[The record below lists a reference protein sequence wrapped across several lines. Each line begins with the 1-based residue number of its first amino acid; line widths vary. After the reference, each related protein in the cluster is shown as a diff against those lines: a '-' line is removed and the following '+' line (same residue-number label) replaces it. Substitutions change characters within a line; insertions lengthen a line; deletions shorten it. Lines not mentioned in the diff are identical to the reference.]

1 MRRGAAW
8 GREPLSPF
16 PKAVKTITRKIMNM
30 MYVTMVQILRS
41 HLINVPMISNRKKM
55 LPYLGVIRHRALSTH
70 ISKKKMREYY
80 RLLNLDEGCSADD
93 VRESFHKLAKQY
105 HPDSGSDTA
114 DSATFVR
121 IEEAYRK
128 VLSHVL
134 EQTNARQNKVEEAE
148 EEEDKFKYKTPQH
161 RHYLSFE
168 GIGFGTPSQ
177 REKQYRQ
184 FRADRATEQVM
195 EYQKQKLQSQ
205 YFVDSLIVKDVR
217 QSKEQKIT
225 QAIERLVEDLI
236 QESMAKG
243 DFDNLSGKGK
253 PLKKFSGCSYIDPM
267 THNLNRILIDN
278 GYQPEWILMQK
289 EIKDTIDQLRE
300 AILASRKKLGNPM
313 TPTEQKQWTQVC
325 EQFQENIRKLNKRIN
340 DFNLI
345 VPLLTWQKVHF
356 DAQKEIA
363 RAQEVYETLVRAEEV
378 TGKNPNNIDR
388 GEREKTPEVK
398 TGFFNWMNV
407 WKFIKT

>member
-1 MRRGAAW
+1 
-8 GREPLSPF
+8 
-16 PKAVKTITRKIMNM
+16 
-30 MYVTMVQILRS
+30 MYVMMAQILRS
-41 HLINVPMISNRKKM
+41 HLINAAMIPNRVKV
-55 LPYLGVIRHRALSTH
+55 LPYLGVIRNRMMSTH
-70 ISKKKMREYY
+70 KSKKKMREYY
-80 RLLNLDEGCSADD
+80 RRLNLDEGCSADD
-93 VRESFHKLAKQY
+93 VRESFRELAKQY
-105 HPDSGSDTA
+105 HPDSGSTTA
-114 DSATFVR
+114 DSATFIK
-121 IEEAYRK
+121 IEEAYRM

-134 EQTNARQNKVEEAE
+134 EQTNARQNTVEAAAE
-148 EEEDKFKYKTPQH
+148 EEEKFKYKTPQH

-168 GIGFGTPSQ
+168 GVGFGTPSQ

-195 EYQKQKLQSQ
+195 EYQKQKLQRQ
-205 YFVDSLIVKDVR
+205 YFADSLTVKDVR

-225 QAIERLVEDLI
+225 KAIERLVEDLI

-289 EIKDTIDQLRE
+289 EIKDTIDELRK
-300 AILASRKKLGNPM
+300 AILVSRKKLGNPM
-313 TPTEQKQWTQVC
+313 TSTEQKQWSQVC

-345 VPLLTWQKVHF
+345 VPLLTRQKVHF

-363 RAQEVYETLVRAEEV
+363 KVQEIYETLIKTKEV
-378 TGKNPNNIDR
+378 TDENPSNIDQEE
-388 GEREKTPEVK
+388 GEKTPGVK
-398 TGFFNWMNV
+398 TGFFNWMNM
-407 WKFIKT
+407 WKFIKM

>member
-1 MRRGAAW
+1 M
-8 GREPLSPF
+8 
-16 PKAVKTITRKIMNM
+16 MNRM
-30 MYVTMVQILRS
+30 HVTMAQILRS
-41 HLINVPMISNRKKM
+41 HLINASWIPNGVKM
-55 LPYLGVIRHRALSTH
+55 LPYLGVIRNRMTSTH
-70 ISKKKMREYY
+70 KSNKKIREYY
-80 RLLNLDEGCSADD
+80 RLLGLDEGCSADD
-93 VRESFHKLAKQY
+93 VRESFRKLAKKY
-105 HPDSGSDTA
+105 HPDSGSSTA
-114 DSATFVR
+114 DSATFIR

-128 VLSHVL
+128 VLSHMI
-134 EQTNARQNKVEEAE
+134 EQSHARQNKVEEVE
-148 EEEDKFKYKTPQH
+148 EEEEKFKYNTPQH

-195 EYQKQKLQSQ
+195 EYRKQKLQSQ
-205 YFVDSLIVKDVR
+205 HFTNSVTVEDVR
-217 QSKEQKIT
+217 QSREQKIT
-225 QAIERLVEDLI
+225 QAIEHLVEDLI

-289 EIKDTIDQLRE
+289 EIKDTIEQLRE
-300 AILASRKKLGNPM
+300 AILVSRKKLGNPM
-313 TPTEQKQWTQVC
+313 TPAEQKQWNQVC

-345 VPLLTWQKVHF
+345 VPILTRQKVHF
-356 DAQKEIA
+356 DAQKEII
-363 RAQEVYETLVRAEEV
+363 RTQKIYETFIKTKEDADKSPNDVNQEE
-378 TGKNPNNIDR
+378 
-388 GEREKTPEVK
+388 EKTPRVK
-398 TGFFNWMNV
+398 TGLLNWMNL
-407 WKFIKT
+407 WKFIKL

>member
-1 MRRGAAW
+1 M
-8 GREPLSPF
+8 
-16 PKAVKTITRKIMNM
+16 MNRM
-30 MYVTMVQILRS
+30 HVTMAQILRS
-41 HLINVPMISNRKKM
+41 HQISASWIPNGVKM
-55 LPYLGVIRHRALSTH
+55 LPYLGVIRNRMISTH
-70 ISKKKMREYY
+70 KSNKKIREYY
-80 RLLNLDEGCSADD
+80 RLLSLDEGCSADD
-93 VRESFHKLAKQY
+93 VRESFRKLAKKY
-105 HPDSGSDTA
+105 HPDSGSSTA

-128 VLSHVL
+128 VLSHVV
-134 EQTNARQNKVEEAE
+134 EQSHARQNKVEEME
-148 EEEDKFKYKTPQH
+148 EEEEKFKYNTPQH

-195 EYQKQKLQSQ
+195 EYRKQKLQSQ
-205 YFVDSLIVKDVR
+205 HFTNSVTVKDVR

-289 EIKDTIDQLRE
+289 EIKDTIEQLRE
-300 AILASRKKLGNPM
+300 AILVSRKKLGNPM
-313 TPTEQKQWTQVC
+313 TPAEQKQWNQVC
-325 EQFQENIRKLNKRIN
+325 EQFQENIQKLNKRIN

-345 VPLLTWQKVHF
+345 VPILTRQKVHF
-356 DAQKEIA
+356 DAQKEII
-363 RAQEVYETLVRAEEV
+363 RTQKIYETLIKTKEDTDKSPNDINQEE
-378 TGKNPNNIDR
+378 
-388 GEREKTPEVK
+388 EKTPGVK
-398 TGFFNWMNV
+398 TGLLNWMNL
-407 WKFIKT
+407 WKFIKI

>member
-1 MRRGAAW
+1 
-8 GREPLSPF
+8 
-16 PKAVKTITRKIMNM
+16 MNTMHVM
-30 MYVTMVQILRS
+30 MAQILRS
-41 HLINVPMISNRKKM
+41 HPINASVIQNRMKM
-55 LPYLGVIRHRALSTH
+55 LPHLDLFRNRMMSTLK
-70 ISKKKMREYY
+70 SKKKIKEYY
-80 RLLNLDEGCSADD
+80 RLLNLQEGCSADD

-105 HPDSGSDTA
+105 HPDGGSDTA
-114 DSATFVR
+114 DSATFIK

-128 VLSHVL
+128 VLSHVT
-134 EQTNARQNKVEEAE
+134 EQTKIRKNKAVEAE
-148 EEEDKFKYKTPQH
+148 EEEEKFRYQTPQH

-168 GIGFGTPSQ
+168 GVGLGTPSQ

-195 EYQKQKLQSQ
+195 EYQRQKLQNQ
-205 YFVDSLIVKDVR
+205 YFAHSLTVKDVR
-217 QSKEQKIT
+217 QSKQQKIT

-289 EIKDTIDQLRE
+289 EIKDTIDELRN
-300 AILASRKKLGNPM
+300 AILVSRKKLGNPM
-313 TPTEQKQWTQVC
+313 TLMEQKQWDQVC
-325 EQFQENIRKLNKRIN
+325 KEFEDNIRKLNKRIN

-345 VPLLTWQKVHF
+345 VPLLTRQKVHF
-356 DAQKEIA
+356 NAQKEIA
-363 RAQEVYETLVRAEEV
+363 RAQEIYATLMKTEEV
-378 TGKNPNNIDR
+378 TDKKAIDAEQ
-388 GEREKTPEVK
+388 GEVEETSAVK

-407 WKFIKT
+407 WKFIKI

>member
-1 MRRGAAW
+1 
-8 GREPLSPF
+8 
-16 PKAVKTITRKIMNM
+16 MNRM
-30 MYVTMVQILRS
+30 HVAMAQILRS
-41 HLINVPMISNRKKM
+41 HLINASRIPNRVKM
-55 LPYLGVIRHRALSTH
+55 LPYLGVIRNRMISTH
-70 ISKKKMREYY
+70 KSSKKIREYY
-80 RLLNLDEGCSADD
+80 RLLSLDEGCSADD
-93 VRESFHKLAKQY
+93 VRESFHKLAKKY
-105 HPDSGSDTA
+105 HPDSGSSTA
-114 DSATFVR
+114 DSATFIR

-128 VLSHVL
+128 VLSHVV
-134 EQTNARQNKVEEAE
+134 EQSNARQNKSENVE
-148 EEEDKFKYKTPQH
+148 EEEEKFKYNTPQH

-195 EYQKQKLQSQ
+195 EYRKQKLQSQ
-205 YFVDSLIVKDVR
+205 HFTNSVTVKDVR

-289 EIKDTIDQLRE
+289 EIKDTIEQLRE
-300 AILASRKKLGNPM
+300 AILESRKKLGNPM
-313 TPTEQKQWTQVC
+313 TPADQKQWNQVC
-325 EQFQENIRKLNKRIN
+325 EQFQENIGKLNKRIN

-345 VPLLTWQKVHF
+345 VPILTRQKVHF
-356 DAQKEIA
+356 DAQKEIIKT
-363 RAQEVYETLVRAEEV
+363 QKIYETLIKTKEN
-378 TGKNPNNIDR
+378 TDKSPNNIHQV
-388 GEREKTPEVK
+388 EEKTPEVK
-398 TGFFNWMNV
+398 TSLLNWMNL
-407 WKFIKT
+407 WKFIKI

>member
-1 MRRGAAW
+1 M
-8 GREPLSPF
+8 
-16 PKAVKTITRKIMNM
+16 ITNTLYVM
-30 MYVTMVQILRS
+30 MARLLRS
-41 HLINVPMISNRKKM
+41 HLINAPVTRHRMNL
-55 LPYLGVIRHRALSTH
+55 LPSLGVIRNRMMSTH
-70 ISKKKMREYY
+70 KSPKKIREYY
-80 RLLNLDEGCSADD
+80 RQLNLDEGCSADD
-93 VRESFHKLAKQY
+93 VRESFRKLAKQY
-105 HPDSGSDTA
+105 HPDGGSPTA
-114 DSATFVR
+114 DSATFIK

-128 VLSHVL
+128 VLSHVMQ
-134 EQTNARQNKVEEAE
+134 QTNTRQKRVEDADDDE
-148 EEEDKFKYKTPQH
+148 ENSKYKTPQH

-184 FRADRATEQVM
+184 FRADRAAEQVM
-195 EYQKQKLQSQ
+195 DYQKQKLHSQ
-205 YFVDSLIVKDVR
+205 YFPESLTVKDVR

-236 QESMAKG
+236 QESMARG

-253 PLKKFSGCSYIDPM
+253 PLQKFSGCSYIDPM

-300 AILASRKKLGNPM
+300 SIVASRKKLGNPM
-313 TPTEQKQWTQVC
+313 TPSEQKQWNQVC
-325 EQFQENIRKLNKRIN
+325 EQFQEDIRKLNKRVS

-345 VPLLTWQKVHF
+345 VPLLTRQKVHF
-356 DAQKEIA
+356 DARKEIA
-363 RAQEVYETLVRAEEV
+363 RAQEVYETLVKSKEV
-378 TGKNPNNIDR
+378 PEKSPDGIDQGTG
-388 GEREKTPEVK
+388 EKLPGVK
-398 TGFFNWMNV
+398 TGFFNWTNM